1 MLVCGVVADAL
12 LMLNRYESTIV
23 QIYQRRKAKFKQ
35 EAEKNDTATRWSE
48 EEELDLN
55 RYQMRQLYRQSQGDA
70 LNTADKEK
78 LYSLRCE
85 LIEKLAH
92 RAEQRVAQEQKRCAQ
107 KEQLV
112 DSQQLE
118 PEPELP
124 ELEGAARHDKT
135 ARKVSFSVDIIP
147 THSPRG
153 GRPSDRVTV
162 SPFHPRIHMP
172 GIFQILVMAPVL
184 KLACHGHGAGRE
196 RRYAS

>member
-23 QIYQRRKAKFKQ
+23 QIYQRRKAKLKQ
-35 EAEKNDTATRWSE
+35 EAEKNDTATKWSE

-70 LNTADKEK
+70 LNTADKEE

-112 DSQQLE
+112 DSKQLE

-124 ELEGAARHDKT
+124 QLAARHDKT

-153 GRPSDRVTV
+153 GRSSDRRVAV

-172 GIFQILVMAPVL
+172 GIFQILVMAPML
-184 KLACHGHGAGRE
+184 KLACRP
-196 RRYAS
+196 RRRS